1 LFPPD
6 GLTGGAGTVVEGG
19 AAVASVRP
27 LELAADAA
35 ATVRRSRAERSKL
48 RRELGRLDAVC
59 LLIAAIVVLDTLG
72 AVARGGAQT
81 LTWMAVVAA
90 LFFVPAGLVVAELGA
105 AFPNQGGPYVWARLA
120 FGRRA
125 GSLVALA
132 YFLEP
137 PVWVGGSL
145 AITCVA
151 VIDRLV
157 LPLEGVWR
165 VPVALAFVWTTV
177 ALAAAPLRAGKR
189 VPLAGAATQVGL
201 LVVFTATVAA
211 YAAGHGVHAPAI
223 GALAPSRAV
232 FALVAPVLVYNF
244 LGFELPSA
252 AGEELRDPARDVPA
266 SIVRAGV
273 LTCALYAVPV
283 LAVVLVVP
291 ADRLTGLTGFIDALA
306 EVFVVYGPWAGLAG
320 GLAALAFVWV
330 LVANGL
336 AWVMASA
343 RTQAAASLDGVGPPG
358 LGRVSARTG
367 TPVAATL
374 ASGLV
379 ATVTTLAAFAVA
391 GDDNSRYF
399 SAALTLAIS
408 LLALANLVVFPSLVR
423 LRRTHPDRPR
433 SFRVPGGAAGALAA
447 SALATGWSA
456 VALAAALWPGL
467 GTGDPD
473 AHLPDG
479 FAGQRLAFTLTG
491 LVPLAAVLVAAVLL
505 VRPGPAPARTG
516 TRAAAAQAPFAR
528 AAQEFLDRGDAH
540 FSIPG
545 HKRNPALVGDHPALL
560 ADMPHLC
567 GVDDIRA
574 SRDLL
579 GQAERLAARAWGA
592 DRTWFSVSGSTM
604 ANQAMCL
611 AVAAPG
617 DRVVVARTS
626 HRSVMAG
633 LVLAGLE
640 PAWVSPDV
648 DPATGLALAVPPGR
662 VERALGDHPDA
673 RAVILVEPSYLGLT
687 SDVASIARVAHDH
700 GAALLCDQAWGAH
713 FAFHPA
719 LPACAVTAGAD
730 LVVMSGHKTLT
741 AFSQGA
747 MLHAVDRG
755 LVDLDRVDAG
765 FQALMTTSASGLIH
779 ASLDQAR
786 ALIEREGT
794 GLVEAAIGLAERFR
808 ARIDGYLG
816 ARCLDRRLLA
826 HPSVHGVDPLKLVVD
841 LTGTGADGFEVE
853 RDLRGDGVVLEM
865 ADRATLVPLLT
876 IGDDRRSVDRLAG
889 ALRRSIARRA
899 GRARSSPAA
908 GVSWR
913 ISPQPVLSP
922 RDAFFAPHE
931 RVPATAAAGRVAAE
945 IISPYPPGIP
955 AIAPGEL
962 ITTDLLEAL
971 RDEARAGSRM
981 AGASDPT
988 LETVLV
994 VRS

>member
-1 LFPPD
+1 M
-6 GLTGGAGTVVEGG
+6 TT
-19 AAVASVRP
+19 VRP
-27 LELAADAA
+27 VELAADAA
-35 ATVRRSRAERSKL
+35 AIARRSRAERSKL

-59 LLIAAIVVLDTLG
+59 LLVAAIVVLDTLG
-72 AVARGGAQT
+72 AVARGGAQA
-81 LTWMAVVAA
+81 LTWLAVVAA
-90 LFFVPAGLVVAELGA
+90 LFFVPAGLVIAELGA

-132 YFLEP
+132 YFLET

-151 VIDRLV
+151 VVDRLV
-157 LPLEGVWR
+157 LPLEGGWR
-165 VPVALAFVWTTV
+165 VPVALAFVWATV
-177 ALAAAPLRAGKR
+177 ALAVAPLRAGKR

-201 LVVFTATVAA
+201 LAFFTVTVVA
-211 YAAGHGVHAPAI
+211 YAAGHGVHPPAA
-223 GALAPSRAV
+223 GDLAPSWAV

-244 LGFELPSA
+244 LGFELPSV
-252 AGEELRDPARDVPA
+252 AGEELVDPARDVPA
-266 SIVRAGV
+266 SIVRAGA

-283 LAVVLVVP
+283 LVILLVVP
-291 ADRLTGLTGFIDALA
+291 AQRLTSLTGFIDALA
-306 EVFVVYGPWAGLAG
+306 EVFVVYGSWSGLVE
-320 GLAALAFVWV
+320 GLAALAFVWI

-336 AWVMASA
+336 AWVMASS
-343 RTQAAASLDGVGPPG
+343 RTQAAAGLDGVGPPA

-367 TPVAATL
+367 TPVVATL
-374 ASGLV
+374 AVGLV

-391 GDDNSRYF
+391 GDDNGRYF
-399 SAALTLAIS
+399 SVALTLSIS
-408 LLALANLVVFPSLVR
+408 LLALANVVVFPTVVR
-423 LRRTHPDRPR
+423 LRRTRPDRPR
-433 SFRVPGGAAGALAA
+433 PFRVPGSEAGVLAA
-447 SALATGWSA
+447 AVLATGWSA

-467 GTGDPD
+467 GTADPD

-479 FAGQRLAFTLTG
+479 FAGQRLAFTLAE
-491 LVPLAAVLVAAVLL
+491 LVPLAAVVVAAVLL
-505 VRPGPAPARTG
+505 PRPRPAPPAVE
-516 TRAAAAQAPFAR
+516 APFAR
-528 AAQEFLDRGDAH
+528 AAKEFLGRGDAH

-545 HKRNPALVGDHPALL
+545 HKRNPALVGDQPALL
-560 ADMPHLC
+560 DDMPHLC

-579 GQAERLAARAWGA
+579 GQAERLAAQAWGA

-626 HRSVMAG
+626 HRSVLAG

-640 PAWVSPDV
+640 PVWVSPDV

-687 SDVASIARVAHDH
+687 SDVAAIARVAHQH

-719 LPACAVTAGAD
+719 LPACAVAAGAD

-747 MLHAVDRG
+747 MLHGVDRG
-755 LVDLDRVDAG
+755 LVDLERLDAS
-765 FQALMTTSASGLIH
+765 FEALMTTSASGLIH

-786 ALIEREGT
+786 ALMERQGT
-794 GLVEAAIGLAERFR
+794 ELVEAAIELAERFR
-808 ARIDGYLG
+808 ARIDGFLG
-816 ARCLDRRLLA
+816 ARCLDRRLVLA

-865 ADRATLVPLLT
+865 ADRTTLVPLLT
-876 IGDDRRSVDRLAG
+876 VGDDRRAVDRLTG
-889 ALRRSIARRA
+889 ALRRSLARRA
-899 GRARSSPAA
+899 GAARSPAVA

-913 ISPQPVLSP
+913 ISPRPVLGP
-922 RDAFFAPHE
+922 RDAFFAPRE
-931 RVPATAAAGRVAAE
+931 RVPVADAAGRVAAE
-945 IISPYPPGIP
+945 TISPYPPGIP

-962 ITTDLLEAL
+962 LTTDLLDAL
-971 RDEARAGSRM
+971 RDEAHAGSRM

-988 LETVLV
+988 LETLLV
-994 VRS
+994 VRARASGPAPGR